1 MDELWHSI
9 YEEAD
14 KKKANVTRLVSDL
27 IHPSKLF
34 SKNAIWKL
42 AKLELRG
49 AELLAN
55 SNQHAGD
62 GTAVEHHR

>member
-1 MDELWHSI
+1 ML
-9 YEEAD
+9 
-14 KKKANVTRLVSDL
+14 
-27 IHPSKLF
+27 
-34 SKNAIWKL
+34 WKL

-62 GTAVEHHR
+62 GTAVKHHR